1 MSEQTRERSLNE
13 LARGLA
19 SGNLSQR
26 NVLCA
31 TAGYREVYE
40 RLQQWGPF
48 VFDEF
53 TFTLDGLRQLAAW
66 FSERLDG
73 TLHPSGAE
81 AQIDLAG
88 HNRIEH
94 LTKALRHL
102 AGERDS

>member
-1 MSEQTRERSLNE
+1 MGRNRER
-13 LARGLA
+13 
-19 SGNLSQR
+19 GN
-26 NVLCA
+26 
-31 TAGYREVYE
+31 
-40 RLQQWGPF
+40 F

-53 TFTLDGLRQLAAW
+53 TFTHVGLRQLAAW
-66 FSERLDG
+66 FSERFDG

-102 AGERDS
+102 AGELAS